1 MQSTTTQQHWDALHT
16 QPRFRP
22 RYPNEHVVRFLM
34 ANFAPEERTH
44 CRLLDIGVGGGRHTR
59 LLCELGFQ
67 VFGTD
72 ISEEGVAQTER
83 LLRASDLTAT
93 LRQAEMTS
101 LPFPSETFNGA
112 LSFCVFT
119 YADHAG
125 MAQAVAELHRVLRPD
140 GMAFLM
146 LRSDR
151 DYRCGK
157 GEKIEPGTYRLTI
170 EDTNEF
176 GLVQR
181 FLREEE
187 IPALF
192 ADFQDVHFELTETT
206 FDDRRKLNSDWL
218 ITVRK

>member
-1 MQSTTTQQHWDALHT
+1 M
-16 QPRFRP
+16 
-22 RYPNEHVVRFLM
+22 
-34 ANFAPEERTH
+34 
-44 CRLLDIGVGGGRHTR
+44 LDIGVGGGRHTR

-72 ISEEGVAQTER
+72 ISEEGLGQTER
-83 LLRASDLTAT
+83 LLRAADLPAT
-93 LRQAEMTS
+93 LRQSEMAS
-101 LPFPSETFNGA
+101 LPFASEMFDGA

-119 YADHAG
+119 YADRVG
-125 MAQAVAELHRVLRPD
+125 MEQAVAELHRVLRPE

-157 GEKIEPGTYRLTI
+157 GEEIEPGTYRLTI

-181 FLREEE
+181 FLREDE

-192 ADFQDVHFELTETT
+192 AAFQSVHFELTETT
-206 FDDRRKLNSDWL
+206 FEDRRKLNSDWL